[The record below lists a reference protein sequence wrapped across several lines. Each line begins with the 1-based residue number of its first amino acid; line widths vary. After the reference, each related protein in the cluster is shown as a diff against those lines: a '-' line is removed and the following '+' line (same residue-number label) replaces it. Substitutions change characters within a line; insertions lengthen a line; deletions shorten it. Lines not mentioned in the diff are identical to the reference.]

1 MARDCLWHPCTK
13 RKTIVS
19 IPPAVISGDEALLL
33 ILKKKL
39 ASEMMPIDTPPK
51 PRTPKPNPWRNFKH
65 GKVLYERNNTP
76 LLRLR

>member
-1 MARDCLWHPCTK
+1 MDRNCLWHPRTK

-33 ILKKKL
+33 ILKEKPT
-39 ASEMMPIDTPPK
+39 SEMMPIDTSPK
-51 PRTPKPNPWRNFKH
+51 LRTPKPNPWRNFKH
-65 GKVLYERNNTP
+65 GKALYERNNTP